1 MTAQP
6 KTASEQEPEL
16 PPLPPVRAKL
26 NQPKRALVA
35 AAELV
40 VAAGLVWL
48 AFWLWPMSVATI
60 TTVFE
65 DGRPPLVSH
74 RYFGH
79 WMSLSVLSGT
89 VAAVLVV
96 DAVRQLVLAS
106 RARPKHRA

>member
-6 KTASEQEPEL
+6 KAAPEQEPEL

-35 AAELV
+35 AVELL

-48 AFWLWPMSVATI
+48 AFWLWPKGIATI
-60 TTVFE
+60 VTVL
-65 DGRPPLVSH
+65 DDDRPPLVSH

-79 WMSLSVLSGT
+79 WMSLAVLSGT
-89 VAAVLVV
+89 VAAVLLV
-96 DAVRQLVLAS
+96 DALRQLTLAA